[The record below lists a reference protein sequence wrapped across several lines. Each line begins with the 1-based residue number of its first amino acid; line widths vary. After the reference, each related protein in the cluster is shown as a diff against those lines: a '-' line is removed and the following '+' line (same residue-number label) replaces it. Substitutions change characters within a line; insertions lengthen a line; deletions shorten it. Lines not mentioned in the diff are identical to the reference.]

1 MKLVSASREFVAFDA
16 RCTDLSK
23 NLYWV
28 VASFSIFLSTT
39 DAVKWKRPICLVEV
53 LGISG

>member
-16 RCTDLSK
+16 RCTDLSQ

-28 VASFSIFLSTT
+28 AASFSIFLSTT